1 MNQKIV
7 ISALVFASIFIFGCK
22 KAVEPKKPVALI
34 EGDENKA
41 AYNEFLKTNLETILN
56 DENLADE
63 NFVYS
68 PFSYRRAIECLG
80 LVTDDYKEV
89 PYFGEKLLKDVDGN
103 NFKSKT
109 EVILN
114 KDMFNIKNKV
124 DEFVLKDFPSGAEN
138 ESKKI
143 QNDVLGEVI
152 LKPSYKPENALV
164 VLNATAFE
172 GKWAEAFEKSRTYK
186 DNFTTISGDVARK
199 DFMKG
204 NIDNVV
210 FQNELVDIG
219 RKSME
224 TPGDY
229 AYFLDVK
236 NPTAENILEVAREL
250 PGYIE
255 SMENLSTSLGVSERG
270 TVFLAVPKCDIKT
283 NVDILEL
290 EKKGENKEIFEKVI
304 DTNDNLEK
312 LNDDPIFISGIK
324 QAASF
329 KMDENKIVAKA
340 ATEITMET
348 MMAPADE
355 PFEIILDS
363 PHFIVTTTNGV
374 ITFVALVVK

>member
-1 MNQKIV
+1 MKSGFFIMV
-7 ISALVFASIFIFGCK
+7 IAFLSIFIFGCK
-22 KAVEPKKPVALI
+22 KDEPPKTPVTLI
-34 EGDENKA
+34 DGEENKEV
-41 AYNEFLKTNLETILN
+41 YNAFLKMNLATILN
-56 DENLADE
+56 DENALE
-63 NFVYS
+63 NNFVYS
-68 PFSYRRAIECLG
+68 PFSYRRALESLT
-80 LVTDDYKEV
+80 LVTDDFNDS
-89 PYFGEKLLKDVDGN
+89 PYFGAKLLKDVDGN

-109 EVILN
+109 KVILN

-143 QNDVLGEVI
+143 QNDVLGEAI

-172 GKWAEAFEKSRTYK
+172 GKWAKAFEKSRTYK
-186 DNFTTISGDVARK
+186 DNFTTISGDVVEK
-199 DFMKG
+199 DFMQG

-229 AYFLDVK
+229 AYFVDVK

-250 PGYIE
+250 PEYI
-255 SMENLSTSLGVSERG
+255 SAMENLSTSLGVSERG

-290 EKKGENKEIFEKVI
+290 EKKAENKELFEKVI
-304 DTNDNLEK
+304 DTNGNLER

-329 KMDENKIVAKA
+329 KMDENKIEAKA

-355 PFEIILDS
+355 PLEIILDS

>member
-1 MNQKIV
+1 MEKRFFILA
-7 ISALVFASIFIFGCK
+7 IAFLSIFIFGCK
-22 KAVEPKKPVALI
+22 KDEPPKTPVTLI
-34 EGDENKA
+34 EGDENMD
-41 AYNEFLKTNLETILN
+41 AYNEFLKTNLATILN
-56 DENLADE
+56 DETALEN

-68 PFSYRRAIECLG
+68 PFSYRRALESLT
-80 LVTDDYKEV
+80 LVTDDFNDS
-89 PYFGEKLLKDVDGN
+89 PYFGTKLLKDVDGN

-124 DEFVLKDFPSGAEN
+124 DEFVLKDFPGGAEK

-143 QNDVLGEVI
+143 QKDVLGETI
-152 LKPSYKPENALV
+152 LKPSYKPENAMV
-164 VLNATAFE
+164 VINATAFE
-172 GKWAEAFEKSRTYK
+172 GKWEKAFEKSRTYK
-186 DNFTTISGDVARK
+186 DNFTTISGDVVEK
-199 DFMKG
+199 DFMQG

-210 FQNELVDIG
+210 LQNELVDIG

-229 AYFLDVK
+229 AYFVDVK

-255 SMENLSTSLGVSERG
+255 SMENLSTSFGASERG

-290 EKKGENKEIFEKVI
+290 EKNGENKEIFKKTF
-304 DTNDNLEK
+304 DTNENLER
-312 LNDDPIFISGIK
+312 LSDDPIFISGIK

-329 KMDENKIVAKA
+329 KMDENKIEAKA
-340 ATEITMET
+340 ATEVKTES
-348 MMAPADE
+348 MMAPVDE
-355 PFEIILDS
+355 PLEIILDS

>member
-1 MNQKIV
+1 MKKRFFIMA
-7 ISALVFASIFIFGCK
+7 IAFLSIFIFGCK
-22 KAVEPKKPVALI
+22 KDEPPKTPVTLI
-34 EGDENKA
+34 DGEENKE
-41 AYNEFLKTNLETILN
+41 AYNEFLKTNLATILN
-56 DENLADE
+56 DETALEN

-68 PFSYRRAIECLG
+68 PFSYRRALESLT
-80 LVTDDYKEV
+80 LVTDDFNDS
-89 PYFGEKLLKDVDGN
+89 PYFGAKLLKDANGN

-114 KDMFNIKNKV
+114 KDMFNIKNKI
-124 DEFVLKDFPSGAEN
+124 DEFVLKDFPSGAED

-143 QNDVLGEVI
+143 QNNVLGETI
-152 LKPSYKPENALV
+152 LKPSYKPENAMV
-164 VLNATAFE
+164 VINATAFQ
-172 GKWAEAFEKSRTYK
+172 GKWEEAFKKSRTYK
-186 DNFTTISGDVARK
+186 DNFTTISGDVVEK
-199 DFMKG
+199 DFMQG

-210 FQNELVDIG
+210 LQNELVDIG

-229 AYFLDVK
+229 AYFVDVK
-236 NPTAENILEVAREL
+236 NPTAENILKVAREL

-255 SMENLSTSLGVSERG
+255 SMENLSTSFRVGERG

-290 EKKGENKEIFEKVI
+290 EKKGVNKELFEKTI
-304 DTNDNLEK
+304 DTNENLER
-312 LNDDPIFISGIK
+312 LNDYPIFISGIK

-340 ATEITMET
+340 ATEIKKDT
-348 MMAPADE
+348 MMAPVDE
-355 PFEIILDS
+355 PLEIILDS

>member
-1 MNQKIV
+1 MEKRFFIMA
-7 ISALVFASIFIFGCK
+7 IAFLSIFIFGCK
-22 KAVEPKKPVALI
+22 KDEPPKTPVTLI
-34 EGDENKA
+34 DGEENKE
-41 AYNEFLKTNLETILN
+41 AYNEFLKANLATILS
-56 DENLADE
+56 DETALEN

-68 PFSYRRAIECLG
+68 PFSYRRALESLT
-80 LVTDDYKEV
+80 LVTDDFNDS
-89 PYFGEKLLKDVDGN
+89 PYFGAKLLKDVDGN

-143 QNDVLGEVI
+143 QKDVLGETI
-152 LKPSYKPENALV
+152 LKPSYKPENAMV
-164 VLNATAFE
+164 VINATAFQ
-172 GKWAEAFEKSRTYK
+172 GKWEKAFEKSRTYK
-186 DNFTTISGDVARK
+186 DNFTTISGDVVEK
-199 DFMKG
+199 DFMQG

-210 FQNELVDIG
+210 LQNELVDIG

-229 AYFLDVK
+229 AYFVDVK

-250 PGYIE
+250 PEYI
-255 SMENLSTSLGVSERG
+255 SAMENLSTSFGVGERG

-290 EKKGENKEIFEKVI
+290 EKKGVNKELFEKTI
-304 DTNDNLEK
+304 DTNENLER
-312 LNDDPIFISGIK
+312 LNDYPIFISGIK

-340 ATEITMET
+340 ATEIKKDTA
-348 MMAPADE
+348 MAPVDE

>member
-1 MNQKIV
+1 MKKRFFIMA
-7 ISALVFASIFIFGCK
+7 IAFLSIFIFGCK
-22 KAVEPKKPVALI
+22 KDEPPKTPVTLI
-34 EGDENKA
+34 DGEENKE
-41 AYNEFLKTNLETILN
+41 AYNEFLKTNLATILN
-56 DENLADE
+56 DETALEN

-68 PFSYRRAIECLG
+68 PFSYRRALESLT
-80 LVTDDYKEV
+80 LVTDDFNDS
-89 PYFGEKLLKDVDGN
+89 PYFGAKLLKDANGN

-114 KDMFNIKNKV
+114 KDMFNIKNKI

-143 QNDVLGEVI
+143 QNNVLGETI
-152 LKPSYKPENALV
+152 LKPSYKPENAMV
-164 VLNATAFE
+164 VINATAFQ
-172 GKWAEAFEKSRTYK
+172 GKWEKAFEKSRTYK
-186 DNFTTISGDVARK
+186 DNFTTISGDVVEK
-199 DFMKG
+199 DFMQG

-210 FQNELVDIG
+210 LQNELVDIG

-229 AYFLDVK
+229 AYFVDVK
-236 NPTAENILEVAREL
+236 NPTAENILKVAREL
-250 PGYIE
+250 PGYIQ
-255 SMENLSTSLGVSERG
+255 SMESHSTSFGVGERG

-283 NVDILEL
+283 DVDILEL
-290 EKKGENKEIFEKVI
+290 EKKGVNKEIFEKTF
-304 DTNDNLEK
+304 DTNENLER

-340 ATEITMET
+340 ATEIKTES
-348 MMAPADE
+348 MMAPVDE
-355 PFEIILDS
+355 PLEIILDS

>member
-1 MNQKIV
+1 MEKRFFIMA
-7 ISALVFASIFIFGCK
+7 IAFLSIFIFGCK
-22 KAVEPKKPVALI
+22 KDEPPKTPVTLI
-34 EGDENKA
+34 DGEENKE
-41 AYNEFLKTNLETILN
+41 AYNEFLKTNLATILN
-56 DENLADE
+56 DETALEN

-68 PFSYRRAIECLG
+68 PFSYRRALESLT
-80 LVTDDYKEV
+80 LVTDDFNDS

-143 QNDVLGEVI
+143 QKDVLGETI
-152 LKPSYKPENALV
+152 LKPSYKPENAMV
-164 VLNATAFE
+164 VINATAFE
-172 GKWAEAFEKSRTYK
+172 GKWEKAFEKSRTYK
-186 DNFTTISGDVARK
+186 DNFTTISGDVVEK
-199 DFMKG
+199 DFMQG

-210 FQNELVDIG
+210 LQNELVDIG

-229 AYFLDVK
+229 AYFVDVK
-236 NPTAENILEVAREL
+236 NPTAENILKVAREL
-250 PGYIE
+250 PGYIQ
-255 SMENLSTSLGVSERG
+255 SMESHSTSFGVGERG

-283 NVDILEL
+283 DVDILEL
-290 EKKGENKEIFEKVI
+290 EKKGVNKEIFEKTF
-304 DTNDNLEK
+304 DTNENLER
-312 LNDDPIFISGIK
+312 LNDYTIFISGIK

-340 ATEITMET
+340 ATEIKKDT
-348 MMAPADE
+348 MMAPVDE
-355 PFEIILDS
+355 PLEIILDS

>member
-22 KAVEPKKPVALI
+22 KDVEPKKPVALI

-56 DENLADE
+56 DEDLADE

-114 KDMFNIKNKV
+114 KDMFNIKNKI
-124 DEFVLKDFPSGAEN
+124 DEFVLKDFPGGAED

-143 QNDVLGEVI
+143 QKDVLGEVI
-152 LKPSYKPENALV
+152 LTPSYKPENALV

-199 DFMKG
+199 DFMQG

-255 SMENLSTSLGVSERG
+255 SMENLSTSLGVSERE

-304 DTNDNLEK
+304 DTNDNLER

-355 PFEIILDS
+355 PLEIILDS

>member
-1 MNQKIV
+1 MEKRFFILA
-7 ISALVFASIFIFGCK
+7 IAFLSIFIFGCK
-22 KAVEPKKPVALI
+22 KDEPPKTPVTLI
-34 EGDENKA
+34 EGDENMD
-41 AYNEFLKTNLETILN
+41 AYNEFLKTNLATILS
-56 DENLADE
+56 DETALEN

-68 PFSYRRAIECLG
+68 PFSYRRALESLT
-80 LVTDDYKEV
+80 LVTDDFNDS
-89 PYFGEKLLKDVDGN
+89 PYFGAKLLKDANGN

-138 ESKKI
+138 ESRKI
-143 QNDVLGEVI
+143 QNNVLGETI
-152 LKPSYKPENALV
+152 LKPSYKPENAMV
-164 VLNATAFE
+164 VINATAFE
-172 GKWAEAFEKSRTYK
+172 GKWADPFEKSRTYK
-186 DNFTTISGDVARK
+186 DNFTTISGDVVEK
-199 DFMKG
+199 DFMQG

-210 FQNELVDIG
+210 LQNELVDIG

-229 AYFLDVK
+229 AYFVDVK
-236 NPTAENILEVAREL
+236 NPTAENILKVAREL

-255 SMENLSTSLGVSERG
+255 SMENHSTSFGASERG

-290 EKKGENKEIFEKVI
+290 EKKGENKEIFEKVF
-304 DTNDNLEK
+304 DTNENLER
-312 LNDDPIFISGIK
+312 LNDDPIFISDIK

-329 KMDENKIVAKA
+329 KMDENKIEAKA
-340 ATEITMET
+340 ATEIKTES

-355 PFEIILDS
+355 PLEIILDS

>member
-1 MNQKIV
+1 MEKRFFIMA
-7 ISALVFASIFIFGCK
+7 IAFLSIFIFGCK
-22 KAVEPKKPVALI
+22 KDEPPKTPVTLI
-34 EGDENKA
+34 DGEENKE
-41 AYNEFLKTNLETILN
+41 AYNEFLKTNLATILS
-56 DENLADE
+56 DETALEN

-68 PFSYRRAIECLG
+68 PFSYRRALESLT
-80 LVTDDYKEV
+80 LVTDDFNDS
-89 PYFGEKLLKDVDGN
+89 PYFGAKLLKDANGN

-138 ESKKI
+138 ESRKI
-143 QNDVLGEVI
+143 QNKVLGETI
-152 LKPSYKPENALV
+152 LKPSYKPENAMV
-164 VLNATAFE
+164 VINATAFE
-172 GKWAEAFEKSRTYK
+172 GKWADPFEKSRTYK
-186 DNFTTISGDVARK
+186 DNFTTISGDVVEK
-199 DFMKG
+199 DFMQG

-210 FQNELVDIG
+210 LQNELVDIG

-229 AYFLDVK
+229 AYFVDVK
-236 NPTAENILEVAREL
+236 NPTAENILKVAREL

-255 SMENLSTSLGVSERG
+255 SMENHSTSFGASERG

-283 NVDILEL
+283 DVDILEL
-290 EKKGENKEIFEKVI
+290 EKKGVNKEIFEKTF
-304 DTNDNLEK
+304 DTNENLER

-340 ATEITMET
+340 ATEIKTES
-348 MMAPADE
+348 MMAPVDE
-355 PFEIILDS
+355 PLEIILDS

>member
-1 MNQKIV
+1 MKKSFFILA
-7 ISALVFASIFIFGCK
+7 IAFLSIFIFGCK
-22 KAVEPKKPVALI
+22 KDEPSKTPVTLI
-34 EGDENKA
+34 DGEENKE
-41 AYNEFLKTNLETILN
+41 AYNEFLKTNLATILN
-56 DENLADE
+56 DETALEN

-68 PFSYRRAIECLG
+68 PFSYRRALESLT
-80 LVTDDYKEV
+80 LVTDDFNDS

-124 DEFVLKDFPSGAEN
+124 DELVLKDFPSGAEN

-143 QNDVLGEVI
+143 QKDVLGETI
-152 LKPSYKPENALV
+152 LKPSYKPENAMV
-164 VLNATAFE
+164 VINATAFE
-172 GKWAEAFEKSRTYK
+172 GKWEKAFKKSRTYK
-186 DNFTTISGDVARK
+186 DNFTTISGDVVEK
-199 DFMKG
+199 DFMQG

-210 FQNELVDIG
+210 LRNELVDIG

-229 AYFLDVK
+229 AYFVDVK
-236 NPTAENILEVAREL
+236 NPTAENILKVAREL
-250 PGYIE
+250 PRYIE
-255 SMENLSTSLGVSERG
+255 SMENLSTSFGVGERG

-290 EKKGENKEIFEKVI
+290 EKKGVNKEIFEKTF
-304 DTNDNLEK
+304 DTNENLER

-340 ATEITMET
+340 ATEITTES

-355 PFEIILDS
+355 PLEIILDS

>member
-1 MNQKIV
+1 MKKSFFILA
-7 ISALVFASIFIFGCK
+7 IAFLSIFIFGCK
-22 KAVEPKKPVALI
+22 KDEPPKTPVTLI
-34 EGDENKA
+34 DGEENKE
-41 AYNEFLKTNLETILN
+41 AYNEFLKTNLATILN
-56 DENLADE
+56 DETALEN

-68 PFSYRRAIECLG
+68 PFSYRRALESLT
-80 LVTDDYKEV
+80 LVTDDFNDS
-89 PYFGEKLLKDVDGN
+89 PYFGAKLLKDVDGN

-143 QNDVLGEVI
+143 QKEVLGETI
-152 LKPSYKPENALV
+152 LKPSYESENAMV
-164 VLNATAFE
+164 VINATAFQ
-172 GKWAEAFEKSRTYK
+172 GKWEKAFKKSRTYK
-186 DNFTTISGDVARK
+186 DNFTTISGDVVEK
-199 DFMKG
+199 DFMQG

-210 FQNELVDIG
+210 LQNELVDIG

-229 AYFLDVK
+229 AYFVDVK

-250 PGYIE
+250 PEYI
-255 SMENLSTSLGVSERG
+255 SAMENLSTSFGVGERG

-290 EKKGENKEIFEKVI
+290 EKKGANKEIFEKTF
-304 DTNDNLEK
+304 DTNENLER
-312 LNDDPIFISGIK
+312 LNDYTIFISGIK

-340 ATEITMET
+340 ATEIKKDTA
-348 MMAPADE
+348 MAPVDE

>member
-1 MNQKIV
+1 MEKRFFILA
-7 ISALVFASIFIFGCK
+7 IAFLSIFIFGCK
-22 KAVEPKKPVALI
+22 KDEPPKTPVTLI
-34 EGDENKA
+34 EGDENMD
-41 AYNEFLKTNLETILN
+41 AYNEFLKTNLATILS
-56 DENLADE
+56 DETALEN

-68 PFSYRRAIECLG
+68 PFSYRRALESLT
-80 LVTDDYKEV
+80 LVTDDFNDS
-89 PYFGEKLLKDVDGN
+89 PYFGAKLLKDANGN

-138 ESKKI
+138 ESRKI
-143 QNDVLGEVI
+143 QNNVLGETI
-152 LKPSYKPENALV
+152 LKPSYKPENAMV
-164 VLNATAFE
+164 VINATAFE
-172 GKWAEAFEKSRTYK
+172 GKWADPFEKSRTYK
-186 DNFTTISGDVARK
+186 DNFTTISGDVVEK
-199 DFMKG
+199 DFMQG

-210 FQNELVDIG
+210 LQNELVDIG

-229 AYFLDVK
+229 AYFVDVK
-236 NPTAENILEVAREL
+236 NPTAENILKVAREL

-255 SMENLSTSLGVSERG
+255 SMENHSTSFGASERG

-290 EKKGENKEIFEKVI
+290 EKKGENKEIFEKVF
-304 DTNDNLEK
+304 DTNENLER
-312 LNDDPIFISGIK
+312 LNDDPIFISDIK

-329 KMDENKIVAKA
+329 KMDENKIEAKA
-340 ATEITMET
+340 ATEITTET

-355 PFEIILDS
+355 PLEIILDS

>member
-1 MNQKIV
+1 MKNSLFILA
-7 ISALVFASIFIFGCK
+7 IAFLSIFIFGCK
-22 KAVEPKKPVALI
+22 KDEPPKTPVTLI
-34 EGDENKA
+34 DGEENKE
-41 AYNEFLKTNLETILN
+41 AYNEFLKTNLATILN
-56 DENLADE
+56 DETALDN

-68 PFSYRRAIECLG
+68 PFSYRRALESLT
-80 LVTDDYKEV
+80 LVTDDFNDS
-89 PYFGEKLLKDVDGN
+89 PYFGAKLLKDANGN

-114 KDMFNIKNKV
+114 KDMFNIKNKI

-143 QNDVLGEVI
+143 QNNVLGETI
-152 LKPSYKPENALV
+152 LKPSYESENAMV
-164 VLNATAFE
+164 VINATAFE
-172 GKWAEAFEKSRTYK
+172 GKWEEAFKKSRTYK
-186 DNFTTISGDVARK
+186 DNFTTISGDVVEK
-199 DFMKG
+199 DFMQG

-210 FQNELVDIG
+210 LQNELVDIG

-229 AYFLDVK
+229 AYFVDVK
-236 NPTAENILEVAREL
+236 NPTAENILKVAREL
-250 PGYIE
+250 PGYIQ
-255 SMENLSTSLGVSERG
+255 SMESHSTSFGVGERG

-283 NVDILEL
+283 DVDILEL
-290 EKKGENKEIFEKVI
+290 EKKGVNKEIFEKTI
-304 DTNDNLEK
+304 DTNENLER
-312 LNDDPIFISGIK
+312 LNDYPIFISGIK

-340 ATEITMET
+340 ATEIKKDT
-348 MMAPADE
+348 MMAPVDE
-355 PFEIILDS
+355 PLEIILDS

>member
-1 MNQKIV
+1 MEKRFFIMA
-7 ISALVFASIFIFGCK
+7 IAFLSIFIFGCK
-22 KAVEPKKPVALI
+22 KDEPPKTPVTLI
-34 EGDENKA
+34 DGEENKE
-41 AYNEFLKTNLETILN
+41 AYNEFLKTNLATILN
-56 DENLADE
+56 DETALEN

-68 PFSYRRAIECLG
+68 PFSYRRALESLT
-80 LVTDDYKEV
+80 LVTDDFNDS

-143 QNDVLGEVI
+143 QKDVLGETI
-152 LKPSYKPENALV
+152 LKPSYKPENAMV
-164 VLNATAFE
+164 VINATAFE
-172 GKWAEAFEKSRTYK
+172 GKWEKAFEKSRTYK
-186 DNFTTISGDVARK
+186 DNFTTISGDVVEK
-199 DFMKG
+199 DFMQG

-210 FQNELVDIG
+210 LQNELVDIG

-229 AYFLDVK
+229 AYFVDVK
-236 NPTAENILEVAREL
+236 NPTAENILKVAREL
-250 PGYIE
+250 PGYIQ
-255 SMENLSTSLGVSERG
+255 SMESHSTSFGVGERG

-283 NVDILEL
+283 DVDILEL
-290 EKKGENKEIFEKVI
+290 EKKGVNKEIFEKTF
-304 DTNDNLEK
+304 DTNENLER

-340 ATEITMET
+340 ATEIKKDT
-348 MMAPADE
+348 MMAPVDE
-355 PFEIILDS
+355 PLEIILDS

>member
-1 MNQKIV
+1 MKNSLFILA
-7 ISALVFASIFIFGCK
+7 IAFLSIFIFGCK
-22 KAVEPKKPVALI
+22 KDEPPKTPVTLI
-34 EGDENKA
+34 DGEENKE
-41 AYNEFLKTNLETILN
+41 AYNEFLKTNLATILN
-56 DENLADE
+56 DETALEN

-68 PFSYRRAIECLG
+68 PFSYRRALESLT
-80 LVTDDYKEV
+80 LVTDDFNDS
-89 PYFGEKLLKDVDGN
+89 PYFGAKLLKDVDGN

-143 QNDVLGEVI
+143 QKEVLGETI
-152 LKPSYKPENALV
+152 LKPSYESENAMV
-164 VLNATAFE
+164 VINATAFQ
-172 GKWAEAFEKSRTYK
+172 GKWEKAFKKSRTYK
-186 DNFTTISGDVARK
+186 DNFTTISGDVVEK
-199 DFMKG
+199 DFMQG

-210 FQNELVDIG
+210 LQNELVDIG

-229 AYFLDVK
+229 AYFVDVK

-250 PGYIE
+250 PEYI
-255 SMENLSTSLGVSERG
+255 SAMENLSTSFGVGERG

-290 EKKGENKEIFEKVI
+290 EKKGANKEIFEKTF
-304 DTNDNLEK
+304 DTNENLER
-312 LNDDPIFISGIK
+312 LNDYTIFISGIK

-340 ATEITMET
+340 ATEIKKDTA
-348 MMAPADE
+348 MAPVDE

>member
-1 MNQKIV
+1 MKKSFFILA
-7 ISALVFASIFIFGCK
+7 IAFLSIFIFGCK
-22 KAVEPKKPVALI
+22 KDEPPKTPVTLI
-34 EGDENKA
+34 DGEENKE
-41 AYNEFLKTNLETILN
+41 AYNEFLKANLATILN
-56 DENLADE
+56 DETALEN

-68 PFSYRRAIECLG
+68 PFSYRRALESLT
-80 LVTDDYKEV
+80 LVTDDFNDS
-89 PYFGEKLLKDVDGN
+89 PYFGAKLLKDVDGN

-143 QNDVLGEVI
+143 QKDVLGETI
-152 LKPSYKPENALV
+152 LKPSYKPENAMV
-164 VLNATAFE
+164 VINATAFE
-172 GKWAEAFEKSRTYK
+172 GKWEKAFEKSRTYK
-186 DNFTTISGDVARK
+186 DNFTTISGDVVEK
-199 DFMKG
+199 DFMQG

-210 FQNELVDIG
+210 LQNELVDIG

-229 AYFLDVK
+229 AYFVDVK
-236 NPTAENILEVAREL
+236 NPTAENILKVAREL
-250 PGYIE
+250 PGYIQ
-255 SMENLSTSLGVSERG
+255 SMESHSTSFGVGERG

-283 NVDILEL
+283 DVDILEL
-290 EKKGENKEIFEKVI
+290 EKKGVNKEIFEKTF
-304 DTNDNLEK
+304 DTNENLER

-340 ATEITMET
+340 ATEIKKDT
-348 MMAPADE
+348 MMAPVDE
-355 PFEIILDS
+355 PLEIILDS

>member
-22 KAVEPKKPVALI
+22 KDVEPKKPVALI

-56 DENLADE
+56 DEDLADE

-89 PYFGEKLLKDVDGN
+89 PYFGEKHLKDVDGN

-114 KDMFNIKNKV
+114 KDMFNIKNKI
-124 DEFVLKDFPSGAEN
+124 DEFVLKDFPGGAED

-143 QNDVLGEVI
+143 QKDVLGEVI
-152 LKPSYKPENALV
+152 LTPSYKPENALV

-199 DFMKG
+199 DFMQG

-236 NPTAENILEVAREL
+236 NPTSENILEVAREL

-255 SMENLSTSLGVSERG
+255 SMENLSTSLGVSERE

-304 DTNDNLEK
+304 DTNDNLER
-312 LNDDPIFISGIK
+312 LSDEPLFISDIK

>member
-1 MNQKIV
+1 MKNSLFILA
-7 ISALVFASIFIFGCK
+7 IAFLSIFIFGCK
-22 KAVEPKKPVALI
+22 KDEPPKTPVTLI
-34 EGDENKA
+34 DGEENKE
-41 AYNEFLKTNLETILN
+41 AYNEFLKTNLATILN
-56 DENLADE
+56 DETALDN

-68 PFSYRRAIECLG
+68 PFSYRRALESLT
-80 LVTDDYKEV
+80 LVTDDFNDS
-89 PYFGEKLLKDVDGN
+89 PYFGAKLLKDANGN

-114 KDMFNIKNKV
+114 KDMFNIKNKI

-143 QNDVLGEVI
+143 QNNVLGETI
-152 LKPSYKPENALV
+152 LKPSYESENAMV
-164 VLNATAFE
+164 VINATAFE
-172 GKWAEAFEKSRTYK
+172 GKWEEAFKKSRTYK
-186 DNFTTISGDVARK
+186 DNFTTISGDVVEK
-199 DFMKG
+199 DFMQG

-210 FQNELVDIG
+210 LQNELVDIG

-229 AYFLDVK
+229 AYFVDVK
-236 NPTAENILEVAREL
+236 NPTAENILKVAREL

-255 SMENLSTSLGVSERG
+255 LMENLSTSFGVGERG

-290 EKKGENKEIFEKVI
+290 EKKGVNKELFEKTI
-304 DTNDNLEK
+304 DTNENLER
-312 LNDDPIFISGIK
+312 LNDYPIFISGIK

-340 ATEITMET
+340 ATEIKKDTA
-348 MMAPADE
+348 MAPVDE

>member
-1 MNQKIV
+1 MKNSLFILA
-7 ISALVFASIFIFGCK
+7 IAFLSIFIFGCK
-22 KAVEPKKPVALI
+22 KDKPPKTPVTLI
-34 EGDENKA
+34 DGEENKE
-41 AYNEFLKTNLETILN
+41 AYNEFLKTNLATILN
-56 DENLADE
+56 DETALEN

-68 PFSYRRAIECLG
+68 PFSYRRALESLT
-80 LVTDDYKEV
+80 LVTDDFNDS

-143 QNDVLGEVI
+143 QKEVLGETI
-152 LKPSYKPENALV
+152 LKPSYESENAMV
-164 VLNATAFE
+164 VINATAFQ
-172 GKWAEAFEKSRTYK
+172 GKWEKAFKKSRTYK
-186 DNFTTISGDVARK
+186 DNFTTISGDVVEK
-199 DFMKG
+199 DFMQG

-210 FQNELVDIG
+210 LQNELVDIG

-229 AYFLDVK
+229 AYLVYVK
-236 NPTAENILEVAREL
+236 NPTAENILKVAREL
-250 PGYIE
+250 PGYIQ
-255 SMENLSTSLGVSERG
+255 SMENLSTSFGVGERG

-290 EKKGENKEIFEKVI
+290 EKKGVNKELFEKTI
-304 DTNDNLEK
+304 DTNENLER
-312 LNDDPIFISGIK
+312 LNDYPIFISGIK

-340 ATEITMET
+340 ATEIKKDT
-348 MMAPADE
+348 MMAPVDE
-355 PFEIILDS
+355 PLEIILDS

>member
-1 MNQKIV
+1 MEKRFFIMA
-7 ISALVFASIFIFGCK
+7 IAFLSIFIFGCK
-22 KAVEPKKPVALI
+22 KDEPPKTPVTLI
-34 EGDENKA
+34 DGEENKE
-41 AYNEFLKTNLETILN
+41 AYNEFLKTNLATILN
-56 DENLADE
+56 DETALEN

-68 PFSYRRAIECLG
+68 PFSYRRALESLT
-80 LVTDDYKEV
+80 LVTDDFNDS

-143 QNDVLGEVI
+143 QKDVLGETI
-152 LKPSYKPENALV
+152 LKPSYKPENAMV
-164 VLNATAFE
+164 VINATAFE
-172 GKWAEAFEKSRTYK
+172 GKWEKAFEKSRTYK
-186 DNFTTISGDVARK
+186 DNFTTISGDVVEK
-199 DFMKG
+199 DFMQG

-210 FQNELVDIG
+210 LQNELVDIG

-229 AYFLDVK
+229 AYFVDVK
-236 NPTAENILEVAREL
+236 NPTAENILKVAREL
-250 PGYIE
+250 PGYIQ
-255 SMENLSTSLGVSERG
+255 SMESHSTSFGVGERG

-283 NVDILEL
+283 DVDILEL
-290 EKKGENKEIFEKVI
+290 EKKGVNKEIFEKTF
-304 DTNDNLEK
+304 DTNENLER

-340 ATEITMET
+340 ATEIKTES
-348 MMAPADE
+348 MMAPVDE
-355 PFEIILDS
+355 PLEIILDS

>member
-22 KAVEPKKPVALI
+22 KDVEPKKPVALI

-56 DENLADE
+56 DETALEN

-114 KDMFNIKNKV
+114 KDMFNIKNKI
-124 DEFVLKDFPSGAEN
+124 DEFVLKDFPGGAED

-143 QNDVLGEVI
+143 QKDVLGEVI

-172 GKWAEAFEKSRTYK
+172 GKWAKAFEKSRTYK
-186 DNFTTISGDVARK
+186 DNFTTISGDVIEK
-199 DFMKG
+199 DFMQG

-210 FQNELVDIG
+210 LQNELVDIG

-229 AYFLDVK
+229 AYFVDVK
-236 NPTAENILEVAREL
+236 NPTKENILEVAREL
-250 PGYIE
+250 PEYI
-255 SMENLSTSLGVSERG
+255 SAMENLSTSLGVSERG

-290 EKKGENKEIFEKVI
+290 EKKGENKELFEKVI
-304 DTNDNLEK
+304 DTNGNLER
-312 LNDDPIFISGIK
+312 LNDDTIFISGIK

>member
-1 MNQKIV
+1 MKKSFFILA
-7 ISALVFASIFIFGCK
+7 IAFLSIFIFGCK
-22 KAVEPKKPVALI
+22 KDEPPKTPVTLI
-34 EGDENKA
+34 DGEENKE
-41 AYNEFLKTNLETILN
+41 AYNEFLKTNLATILN
-56 DENLADE
+56 DETALEN

-68 PFSYRRAIECLG
+68 PFSYRRALESLT
-80 LVTDDYKEV
+80 LVTDDFNDS
-89 PYFGEKLLKDVDGN
+89 PYFGAKLLKDVDGN

-143 QNDVLGEVI
+143 QKEVLGETI
-152 LKPSYKPENALV
+152 LKPSYESENAMV
-164 VLNATAFE
+164 VINATAFQ
-172 GKWAEAFEKSRTYK
+172 GKWEKAFKKSRTYK
-186 DNFTTISGDVARK
+186 DNFTTISGDVVEK
-199 DFMKG
+199 DFMQG

-210 FQNELVDIG
+210 LQNELVDIG

-229 AYFLDVK
+229 AYFVDVK

-250 PGYIE
+250 PEYI
-255 SMENLSTSLGVSERG
+255 SAMENLSTSFGVGERG

-290 EKKGENKEIFEKVI
+290 EKKGANKEIFEKTF
-304 DTNDNLEK
+304 DTNENLER
-312 LNDDPIFISGIK
+312 LNDYTIFISGIK

-340 ATEITMET
+340 ATEIKKVTA
-348 MMAPADE
+348 MAPVDE

>member
-56 DENLADE
+56 DEDLADE

-124 DEFVLKDFPSGAEN
+124 DEFVLKDFPSGAED

-143 QNDVLGEVI
+143 RNDVLGEVI

-186 DNFTTISGDVARK
+186 DNFTTISGDVVEK
-199 DFMKG
+199 DFMQG

-219 RKSME
+219 RK
-224 TPGDY
+224 
-229 AYFLDVK
+229 VWK
-236 NPTAENILEVAREL
+236 R
-250 PGYIE
+250 
-255 SMENLSTSLGVSERG
+255 RG
-270 TVFLAVPKCDIKT
+270 TMH
-283 NVDILEL
+283 ILW
-290 EKKGENKEIFEKVI
+290 
-304 DTNDNLEK
+304 
-312 LNDDPIFISGIK
+312 
-324 QAASF
+324 
-329 KMDENKIVAKA
+329 M
-340 ATEITMET
+340 
-348 MMAPADE
+348 
-355 PFEIILDS
+355 
-363 PHFIVTTTNGV
+363 
-374 ITFVALVVK
+374 

>member
-1 MNQKIV
+1 MEKRFFIMA
-7 ISALVFASIFIFGCK
+7 IAFLSIFIFGCK
-22 KAVEPKKPVALI
+22 KDEPPKTPVTLI
-34 EGDENKA
+34 DGEENKE
-41 AYNEFLKTNLETILN
+41 AYNEFLKANLATILS
-56 DENLADE
+56 DETALEN

-68 PFSYRRAIECLG
+68 PFSYRRALESLT
-80 LVTDDYKEV
+80 LVTDDFNDS
-89 PYFGEKLLKDVDGN
+89 PYFGAKLLKDVDGN

-143 QNDVLGEVI
+143 QKDVLGETI
-152 LKPSYKPENALV
+152 LKPSYESENAMV
-164 VLNATAFE
+164 VINATAFQ
-172 GKWAEAFEKSRTYK
+172 GKWEKAFKKSRTYK
-186 DNFTTISGDVARK
+186 DNFTTISGDVVEK
-199 DFMKG
+199 DFMQG

-210 FQNELVDIG
+210 LQNELVDIG

-229 AYFLDVK
+229 AYFVDVK
-236 NPTAENILEVAREL
+236 NPTAENILKVAREL
-250 PGYIE
+250 PRYIE
-255 SMENLSTSLGVSERG
+255 SMENHSTSFGVGERG

-290 EKKGENKEIFEKVI
+290 EKKGVNKEIFEKTF
-304 DTNDNLEK
+304 DTNENLER

-340 ATEITMET
+340 ATEITTES

-355 PFEIILDS
+355 PLEIILDS

>member
-1 MNQKIV
+1 MEKRFFIMA
-7 ISALVFASIFIFGCK
+7 IAFLSIFIFGCK
-22 KAVEPKKPVALI
+22 KDEPPKTPVTLI
-34 EGDENKA
+34 DGEENKE
-41 AYNEFLKTNLETILN
+41 AYNEFLKTNLATILN
-56 DENLADE
+56 DETALEN

-68 PFSYRRAIECLG
+68 PFSYRRALESLT
-80 LVTDDYKEV
+80 LVTDDFNDS
-89 PYFGEKLLKDVDGN
+89 PYFGAKLLKDVDGN

-114 KDMFNIKNKV
+114 KDMFNIKNKI

-138 ESKKI
+138 ESRKI
-143 QNDVLGEVI
+143 QNNVLGETI
-152 LKPSYKPENALV
+152 LKPSYKPENAMV
-164 VLNATAFE
+164 VINATAFQ
-172 GKWAEAFEKSRTYK
+172 GKWEDAFKKSRTYK
-186 DNFTTISGDVARK
+186 DNFTTISGDVVEK
-199 DFMKG
+199 DFMQG

-210 FQNELVDIG
+210 LQNELVDIG

-229 AYFLDVK
+229 AYFVDVK
-236 NPTAENILEVAREL
+236 NPTAENILKVAREL
-250 PGYIE
+250 PGYIQ
-255 SMENLSTSLGVSERG
+255 SMENLSTSFGASERG

-290 EKKGENKEIFEKVI
+290 EKKGVNKELFEKTI
-304 DTNDNLEK
+304 DTNENLER
-312 LNDDPIFISGIK
+312 LNDYPIFISGIK

-340 ATEITMET
+340 ATEIKKDTA
-348 MMAPADE
+348 MAPVDE

>member
-1 MNQKIV
+1 MKKSFFILA
-7 ISALVFASIFIFGCK
+7 IAFLSIFIFGCK
-22 KAVEPKKPVALI
+22 KDEPPKTPVTLI
-34 EGDENKA
+34 DGEENKE
-41 AYNEFLKTNLETILN
+41 AYNEFLKTNLATILN
-56 DENLADE
+56 DETALEN

-68 PFSYRRAIECLG
+68 PFSYRRALESLT
-80 LVTDDYKEV
+80 LVTDDFNDS
-89 PYFGEKLLKDVDGN
+89 PYFGAKLLKDVDGN

-124 DEFVLKDFPSGAEN
+124 DEFVLKDFPSGEEN

-143 QNDVLGEVI
+143 QKEVLGETI
-152 LKPSYKPENALV
+152 LKPSYESENAMV
-164 VLNATAFE
+164 VINATAFQ
-172 GKWAEAFEKSRTYK
+172 GKWEKAFKKSRTYK
-186 DNFTTISGDVARK
+186 DNFTTISGDVVEK
-199 DFMKG
+199 DFMQG

-210 FQNELVDIG
+210 LQNELVDIG

-229 AYFLDVK
+229 AYFVDVK

-250 PGYIE
+250 PEYI
-255 SMENLSTSLGVSERG
+255 SAMENLSTSFGVGERG

-290 EKKGENKEIFEKVI
+290 EKKGANKEIFEKTF
-304 DTNDNLEK
+304 DTNENLER
-312 LNDDPIFISGIK
+312 LNDYTIFISGIK

-340 ATEITMET
+340 ATEIKKDTA
-348 MMAPADE
+348 MAPVDE

>member
-1 MNQKIV
+1 MKNSLFILA
-7 ISALVFASIFIFGCK
+7 IAFLSIFIFGCK
-22 KAVEPKKPVALI
+22 KDEPPKTPVTLI
-34 EGDENKA
+34 DGEENKE
-41 AYNEFLKTNLETILN
+41 AYNEFLKANLATILS
-56 DENLADE
+56 DETALEN

-68 PFSYRRAIECLG
+68 PFSYRRALESLT
-80 LVTDDYKEV
+80 LVTDDFNDS
-89 PYFGEKLLKDVDGN
+89 PYFGAKLLKDVDGN

-114 KDMFNIKNKV
+114 KDMFNIKNKI

-143 QNDVLGEVI
+143 QKEVLGETI
-152 LKPSYKPENALV
+152 LKPSYESENAMV
-164 VLNATAFE
+164 VINATAFE
-172 GKWAEAFEKSRTYK
+172 GKWEEAFKKSRTYK
-186 DNFTTISGDVARK
+186 DNFTTISGDVVEK
-199 DFMKG
+199 DFMQG

-210 FQNELVDIG
+210 LQNELVDIG

-229 AYFLDVK
+229 AYFVDVK
-236 NPTAENILEVAREL
+236 NPTAENILKVAREL
-250 PGYIE
+250 PGYI
-255 SMENLSTSLGVSERG
+255 SAMENLSTSFGVGERG

-290 EKKGENKEIFEKVI
+290 EKKGVNKELFEKTI
-304 DTNDNLEK
+304 DTNENLER
-312 LNDDPIFISGIK
+312 LSDDPIFISGIK

-329 KMDENKIVAKA
+329 KMDENKIEAKA
-340 ATEITMET
+340 ATEIKTES
-348 MMAPADE
+348 MMAPVDE
-355 PFEIILDS
+355 PLEIILDS

>member
-1 MNQKIV
+1 MEKRFFIMA
-7 ISALVFASIFIFGCK
+7 IAFLSIFIFGCK
-22 KAVEPKKPVALI
+22 KDEPPKTPVTLI
-34 EGDENKA
+34 DGEENKE
-41 AYNEFLKTNLETILN
+41 AYNKFLKTNLATILS
-56 DENLADE
+56 DETALEN

-68 PFSYRRAIECLG
+68 PFSYRRALESLT
-80 LVTDDYKEV
+80 LVTDDFNDS
-89 PYFGEKLLKDVDGN
+89 PYFGAKLLKDVDGN

-143 QNDVLGEVI
+143 QNNVLGETI
-152 LKPSYKPENALV
+152 LKPSYESENAMV
-164 VLNATAFE
+164 VINATAFE

-186 DNFTTISGDVARK
+186 DNFTTISGDVVEK
-199 DFMKG
+199 DFMQG

-229 AYFLDVK
+229 AYFVDVK
-236 NPTAENILEVAREL
+236 NPTAENILKVAREL
-250 PGYIE
+250 PGYI
-255 SMENLSTSLGVSERG
+255 SAMENLSTSFGASERG

-283 NVDILEL
+283 DVDILEL
-290 EKKGENKEIFEKVI
+290 EKKGVNKEIFEKVF
-304 DTNDNLEK
+304 DTNENLER
-312 LNDDPIFISGIK
+312 LSDDPIFISGIK
-324 QAASF
+324 HAASF
-329 KMDENKIVAKA
+329 KMDENKIEAKA
-340 ATEITMET
+340 ATEITTDTME
-348 MMAPADE
+348 APADE
-355 PFEIILDS
+355 PLEIILDS

>member
-1 MNQKIV
+1 MEKRFFILA
-7 ISALVFASIFIFGCK
+7 IAFLSIFIFGCK
-22 KAVEPKKPVALI
+22 KDEPPKTPVTLI
-34 EGDENKA
+34 DGEENKE
-41 AYNEFLKTNLETILN
+41 AYNEFLKTNLATILS
-56 DENLADE
+56 DETALDN

-68 PFSYRRAIECLG
+68 PFSYRRALESLT
-80 LVTDDYKEV
+80 LVTDDFNDS
-89 PYFGEKLLKDVDGN
+89 PYFGAKLLKDANGN

-124 DEFVLKDFPSGAEN
+124 DEFVLKDFPSGAED

-143 QNDVLGEVI
+143 QKDVLGETI
-152 LKPSYKPENALV
+152 LKPSYKPENAMV
-164 VLNATAFE
+164 VINATAFQ
-172 GKWAEAFEKSRTYK
+172 GKWEKAFEKSRTYK
-186 DNFTTISGDVARK
+186 DNFTTISRDVVEK
-199 DFMKG
+199 DFMQG

-210 FQNELVDIG
+210 LQNELVDIG

-229 AYFLDVK
+229 AYFVDVK

-255 SMENLSTSLGVSERG
+255 SMENLSTSFGASERG

-290 EKKGENKEIFEKVI
+290 EKKGANKEIFEKTF
-304 DTNDNLEK
+304 DTNENLER
-312 LNDDPIFISGIK
+312 LSDDPIFISGIK

-329 KMDENKIVAKA
+329 KMDENKIEAKA
-340 ATEITMET
+340 ATEIKTES
-348 MMAPADE
+348 MMAPVDE
-355 PFEIILDS
+355 PLEIILDS

>member
-1 MNQKIV
+1 MKKSFFILA
-7 ISALVFASIFIFGCK
+7 IAFLSIFIFGCK
-22 KAVEPKKPVALI
+22 KDEPSKTPVTLI
-34 EGDENKA
+34 DGEENKE
-41 AYNEFLKTNLETILN
+41 AYNEFLKTNLATILN
-56 DENLADE
+56 DETALEN

-68 PFSYRRAIECLG
+68 PFSYRRALESLT
-80 LVTDDYKEV
+80 LVTDDFNDS
-89 PYFGEKLLKDVDGN
+89 PYFGAKLLKDVDGN

-114 KDMFNIKNKV
+114 KDMFNIKNKI

-143 QNDVLGEVI
+143 QKEVLGETI
-152 LKPSYKPENALV
+152 LKPSYESENAMV
-164 VLNATAFE
+164 VINATAFQ
-172 GKWAEAFEKSRTYK
+172 GKWEKAFKKSRTYK
-186 DNFTTISGDVARK
+186 DNFTTISGDVVEK
-199 DFMKG
+199 DFMQG

-210 FQNELVDIG
+210 LQNELVDIG

-229 AYFLDVK
+229 AYFVDVK

-250 PGYIE
+250 PEYI
-255 SMENLSTSLGVSERG
+255 SAMENLSTSFGVGERV

-290 EKKGENKEIFEKVI
+290 EKKGANKEIFEKTF
-304 DTNDNLEK
+304 DTNENLER
-312 LNDDPIFISGIK
+312 LNDYTIFISGIK

-340 ATEITMET
+340 ATEIKKDTA
-348 MMAPADE
+348 MAPVDE

>member
-1 MNQKIV
+1 M
-7 ISALVFASIFIFGCK
+7 
-22 KAVEPKKPVALI
+22 
-34 EGDENKA
+34 
-41 AYNEFLKTNLETILN
+41 KTNLATILN
-56 DENLADE
+56 DETALEN

-68 PFSYRRAIECLG
+68 PFSYRRALESLT
-80 LVTDDYKEV
+80 LVTDDFNDS
-89 PYFGEKLLKDVDGN
+89 PYFGAKLLKDANGN

-143 QNDVLGEVI
+143 QKKVLGETI
-152 LKPSYKPENALV
+152 LKPSYESENAMV
-164 VLNATAFE
+164 VINATAFE
-172 GKWAEAFEKSRTYK
+172 GKWEKAFKKSRTYK
-186 DNFTTISGDVARK
+186 DNFTTISGDVVEK
-199 DFMKG
+199 DFMQG
-204 NIDNVV
+204 NIGNVV
-210 FQNELVDIG
+210 LQNELVDIG

-229 AYFLDVK
+229 AYFVDVK
-236 NPTAENILEVAREL
+236 NPTAENILKVAREL

-255 SMENLSTSLGVSERG
+255 SMENLSTSFGVGERG

-290 EKKGENKEIFEKVI
+290 EKKGVNKELFEKTI
-304 DTNDNLEK
+304 DTNENLER
-312 LNDDPIFISGIK
+312 LNDYPIFISGIK

-340 ATEITMET
+340 ATEIKKDTA
-348 MMAPADE
+348 MAPVDE

>member
-1 MNQKIV
+1 MEKRFFIMA
-7 ISALVFASIFIFGCK
+7 IAFLSIFIFGCK
-22 KAVEPKKPVALI
+22 KDEPPKTPVTLI
-34 EGDENKA
+34 DGEENKE
-41 AYNEFLKTNLETILN
+41 AYNEFLKTNLATILN
-56 DENLADE
+56 DETALEN

-68 PFSYRRAIECLG
+68 PFSYRRALESLT
-80 LVTDDYKEV
+80 LVTDDFNDS
-89 PYFGEKLLKDVDGN
+89 PYFGAKLLKDVDGN

-143 QNDVLGEVI
+143 QKEVLGETI
-152 LKPSYKPENALV
+152 LKPSYESENAMV
-164 VLNATAFE
+164 VINATAFQ
-172 GKWAEAFEKSRTYK
+172 GKWEKAFKKSRTYK
-186 DNFTTISGDVARK
+186 DNFTTISGDVVEK
-199 DFMKG
+199 DFMQG

-210 FQNELVDIG
+210 LQNELVDIG

-229 AYFLDVK
+229 AYFVDVK

-250 PGYIE
+250 PEYI
-255 SMENLSTSLGVSERG
+255 SAMENLSTSFGVGERG

-290 EKKGENKEIFEKVI
+290 EKKGANKEIFEKTF
-304 DTNDNLEK
+304 DTNENLER
-312 LNDDPIFISGIK
+312 LNDYTIFISGIK

-340 ATEITMET
+340 ATEIKKDTA
-348 MMAPADE
+348 MAPVDE